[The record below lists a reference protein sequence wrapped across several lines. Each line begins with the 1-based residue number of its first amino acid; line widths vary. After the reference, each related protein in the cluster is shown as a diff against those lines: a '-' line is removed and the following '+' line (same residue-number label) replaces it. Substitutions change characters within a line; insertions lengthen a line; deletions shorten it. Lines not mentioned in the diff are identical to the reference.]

1 MSYLI
6 HDLNNHGFRLCLYTE
21 SSNGWSNFL
30 FLLATE
36 QACLWWGFLLLVGCV
51 ISLFGGERR
60 GGWCSKW
67 RVQYVE
73 GAQHP
78 GRCPVPGK
86 VCRLCNCSAAALWVW
101 GAQTSWCV
109 LSSPVRQIAGV
120 LWAALHVLEWWLP
133 GITKNPSP
141 TCSIAV
147 IEQKV
152 HKKNCWSTCP
162 EACWSPSPSK
172 WWRGAMQPDFGHA
185 RAPLNQKP
193 CRYSSSSSPF
203 KLLTCPVK
211 LYSLALL
218 KWDWRQTC
226 K

>member
-21 SSNGWSNFL
+21 SSNGLSNFL

-152 HKKNCWSTCP
+152 HKKIA
-162 EACWSPSPSK
+162 EA
-172 WWRGAMQPDFGHA
+172 
-185 RAPLNQKP
+185 
-193 CRYSSSSSPF
+193 
-203 KLLTCPVK
+203 
-211 LYSLALL
+211 LALKHAGAPAL
-218 KWDWRQTC
+218 PNGGEVQCSLTSGMLEHPWIRSPADTQAAALLLSYLRVQ
-226 K
+226 